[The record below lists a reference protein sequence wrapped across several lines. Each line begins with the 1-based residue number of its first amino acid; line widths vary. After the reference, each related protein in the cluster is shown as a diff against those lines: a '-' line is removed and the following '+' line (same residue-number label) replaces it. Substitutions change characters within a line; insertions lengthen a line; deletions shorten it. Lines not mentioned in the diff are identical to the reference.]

1 MFLIDQ
7 FNDKGSIGTCE
18 EGVKL
23 IHGWCLLVS
32 FPDDLSLKSLAWETR
47 CPHDHSIIY
56 KCARALMVCHVR
68 RMLLSHPSMKFHLC
82 SMYKSHSRFCQASP
96 VCYVLTPRKLTL
108 HSWSKCKLLLGK
120 QCECFYRILH
130 SVSSFEYWWKK
141 ASSEECDNYLPLILS
156 LNCISKSLN
165 RIEHVCT
172 HTITF

>member
-1 MFLIDQ
+1 MINREAQATKKQMQKAWKAIFANSWL
-7 FNDKGSIGTCE
+7 
-18 EGVKL
+18 VKL
-23 IHGWCLLVS
+23 IHGW
-32 FPDDLSLKSLAWETR
+32 

-56 KCARALMVCHVR
+56 TCAKAPNICHVR
-68 RMLLSHPSMKFHLC
+68 RMLLSHPSMKFHLY